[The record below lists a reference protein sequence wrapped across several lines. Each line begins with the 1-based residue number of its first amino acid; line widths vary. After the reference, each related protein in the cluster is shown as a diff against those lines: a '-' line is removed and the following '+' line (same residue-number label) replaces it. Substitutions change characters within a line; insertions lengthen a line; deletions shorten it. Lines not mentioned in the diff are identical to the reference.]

1 MDCIIYKIIDN
12 TNDNLYI
19 GSTTLSL
26 KKRLNNHKCKNDCSS
41 YQIIENG
48 DYIIAEIEKCDVE
61 NRRYREQY
69 WIDNTDCINKYRAYR
84 TKEQRKE
91 QKMKYN
97 EKNKDKRR
105 EYDKKY
111 HEKNKD
117 KRREYAKN
125 IYHYQ
130 NSWGGHKRNNNNLL
144 EIDVNLLR

>member
-19 GSTTLSL
+19 GSTTQSL
-26 KKRLNNHKCKNDCSS
+26 KNRLKCHRNKKKCSS

-69 WIDNTDCINKYRAYR
+69 WIDNSENCVNKIRAYQ

-91 QKMKYN
+91 EKRQNDKIRYKEKQEKINKRKN
-97 EKNKDKRR
+97 EL
-105 EYDKKY
+105 
-111 HEKNKD
+111 
-117 KRREYAKN
+117 
-125 IYHYQ
+125 YHYQ
-130 NSWGGHKRNNNNLL
+130 NSWAGDKRYNNNLL
-144 EIDVNLLR
+144 EIDINLFRI

>member
-26 KKRLNNHKCKNDCSS
+26 KERLNKHKNDKKKCSS
-41 YQIIENG
+41 YEIIENG

-105 EYDKKY
+105 EY
-111 HEKNKD
+111 
-117 KRREYAKN
+117 AKN